1 VSARHPP
8 CINVDPVNVDL
19 VTAVEET
26 GAMATFVGA
35 TEAARVLGVER
46 ATLYAYVSR
55 GVVSRRTA
63 VDGRTSLYALD
74 ELEALAQRSRR
85 PPAAADRPT
94 IDVQIVSG
102 VTVLDEAGPSY
113 RGHDVGELARSCTF
127 EQVAELLW
135 TGRLPPD
142 SVTWPAPRDR
152 AVRRCA
158 AALDGYGHGLDWI
171 SRLAVIATAVGIGHS
186 GDDPAT
192 AARRILTMVPVVLG
206 GVTTGDD
213 VADHAADYAAQVASV
228 FAPNA
233 DVALVVAIRRAIVL
247 LADHELA
254 TSTLA
259 VRIAGSVRT
268 DPYAAIAAGLA
279 VVSGTL
285 HGAAGAAASALI
297 ADCWE
302 LGAADAVRRRLAAR
316 ERLPGFGHTIYRNE
330 DPRFAVL
337 LDAVRDLPDPDGRLA
352 VIDDVLAEAG
362 RAVSRSPNIDLALA
376 ALAFVGGFDPT
387 APLFAIARIAGWAA
401 HLTEE
406 LGERPVRYRGLAR
419 RPA

>member
-1 VSARHPP
+1 
-8 CINVDPVNVDL
+8 
-19 VTAVEET
+19 
-26 GAMATFVGA
+26 MATYVGA

-85 PPAAADRPT
+85 PPAIADRPT

-102 VTVLDEAGPSY
+102 ITVLDEAGPSY
-113 RGHDVGELARSCTF
+113 RGHDVAELARTANF

-135 TGRLPPD
+135 TGDLPHEP
-142 SVTWPAPRDR
+142 VTWPGPDDR
-152 AVRRCA
+152 AVRNCA
-158 AALDGYGHGLDWI
+158 DAIAGYGPGLDWI
-171 SRLAVIATAVGIGHS
+171 NRLGVITTAVGLGHA

-192 AARRILTMVPVVLG
+192 AARRILTMIPAVLAG
-206 GVTTGDD
+206 RSARKQDG
-213 VADHAADYAAQVASV
+213 DYAARVASV
-228 FAPNA
+228 FAPDA
-233 DVALVVAIRRAIVL
+233 DETLVGAIRRALVL

-285 HGAAGAAASALI
+285 HGAAGPAAAALFD
-297 ADCWE
+297 DCAE

-316 ERLPGFGHTIYRNE
+316 ERLPGF
-330 DPRFAVL
+330 
-337 LDAVRDLPDPDGRLA
+337 
-352 VIDDVLAEAG
+352 
-362 RAVSRSPNIDLALA
+362 
-376 ALAFVGGFDPT
+376 
-387 APLFAIARIAGWAA
+387 
-401 HLTEE
+401 
-406 LGERPVRYRGLAR
+406 
-419 RPA
+419 

>member
-1 VSARHPP
+1 
-8 CINVDPVNVDL
+8 
-19 VTAVEET
+19 
-26 GAMATFVGA
+26 MATFVGA
-35 TEAARVLGVER
+35 AEAARVLGVER

-55 GVVSRRTA
+55 GVVARRTA

-85 PPAAADRPT
+85 PPPAADRPT

-102 VTVLDEAGPSY
+102 ITVLDEAGPSY
-113 RGHDVGELARSCTF
+113 RGHDVGELARSAGF

-135 TGRLPPD
+135 TGRLAPGP
-142 SVTWPAPRDR
+142 VTWPAPDDR

-158 AALDGYGHGLDWI
+158 DAITGYGPGLDWI
-171 SRLAVIATAVGIGHS
+171 NRLVVVATAVGIGHS

-192 AARRILTMVPVVLG
+192 AARRILKMIPAVLG
-206 GVTTGDD
+206 GDFDGEFDG
-213 VADHAADYAAQVASV
+213 DYAAQVASMV
-228 FAPNA
+228 APTA
-233 DVALVVAIRRAIVL
+233 DVALVVAIRRALVL

-268 DPYAAIAAGLA
+268 DPYSAIVAGLA

-285 HGAAGAAASALI
+285 HGAAGGAASALI
-297 ADCWE
+297 ADCFE
-302 LGAADAVRRRLAAR
+302 HGAADAVRRRLAAR

-330 DPRFAVL
+330 DPRFTVL
-337 LDAVRDLPDPDGRLA
+337 LEAVRDLPDPEGRLA
-352 VIDDVLAEAG
+352 VVDDLLAEAG
-362 RAVSRSPNIDLALA
+362 RVVSRPPNIDLALA
-376 ALAFVGGFDPT
+376 ALAFVGGFEPT

-401 HLTEE
+401 HLAEE

-419 RPA
+419 RVPG

>member
-1 VSARHPP
+1 MSA
-8 CINVDPVNVDL
+8 
-19 VTAVEET
+19 EET

-35 TEAARVLGVER
+35 AEAARVLGVER

-102 VTVLDEAGPSY
+102 ITVLDEAGPSY
-113 RGHDVGELARSCTF
+113 RGHDVGKLARSATF

-135 TGRLPPD
+135 TGRLPPAT
-142 SVTWPAPRDR
+142 VTWPTPRDR

-158 AALDGYGHGLDWI
+158 AALDGYGPGLDWI

-233 DVALVVAIRRAIVL
+233 DDALVVAIRRAIVL

-352 VIDDVLAEAG
+352 VIDDLLAEAG

-419 RPA
+419 RPV

>member
-1 VSARHPP
+1 
-8 CINVDPVNVDL
+8 
-19 VTAVEET
+19 
-26 GAMATFVGA
+26 MATYVGA

-55 GVVSRRTA
+55 GVLNRRTA

-102 VTVLDEAGPSY
+102 ITVLDEAGPSY
-113 RGHDVGELARSCTF
+113 RGHDVAELARSASF

-135 TGRLPPD
+135 TGELPDEP
-142 SVTWPAPRDR
+142 VTWPAPDDRDVRRWRRRDR
-152 AVRRCA
+152 RLRARTRLDQPPRRDHHRGRHRPHRRRPRHRGA
-158 AALDGYGHGLDWI
+158 PDPD
-171 SRLAVIATAVGIGHS
+171 
-186 GDDPAT
+186 DDPGR
-192 AARRILTMVPVVLG
+192 ARPEPRSDG
-206 GVTTGDD
+206 
-213 VADHAADYAAQVASV
+213 DYAARVASV
-228 FAPNA
+228 FAPDA
-233 DVALVVAIRRAIVL
+233 DAALVDAIRRALVL

-268 DPYAAIAAGLA
+268 DSYTAIAAGLA

-285 HGAAGAAASALI
+285 HGAAGAAASALF
-297 ADCWE
+297 ADCAE

-316 ERLPGFGHTIYRNE
+316 ERLPGFGHMIYRNE
-330 DPRFAVL
+330 DPRFTVL
-337 LDAVRDLPDPDGRLA
+337 VEAVRQLPDPEGRLY
-352 VIDDVLAEAG
+352 VFDDLLAEAG
-362 RAVSRSPNIDLALA
+362 RVVSRPPNIDLALA
-376 ALAFVGGFDPT
+376 ALAYVGGFDPT

-401 HLTEE
+401 HLAEE
-406 LGERPVRYRGLAR
+406 LAERPVRYRGLAR
-419 RPA
+419 RPV

>member
-1 VSARHPP
+1 
-8 CINVDPVNVDL
+8 
-19 VTAVEET
+19 
-26 GAMATFVGA
+26 MATYVGA
-35 TEAARVLGVER
+35 AEAARVLGVER

-55 GVVSRRTA
+55 GVLARRTA

-94 IDVQIVSG
+94 IDVQIVSAI
-102 VTVLDEAGPSY
+102 TVLDEAGPSY
-113 RGHDVGELARSCTF
+113 RGHDVDDLARTASF

-135 TGRLPPD
+135 TGELSSEP
-142 SVTWPAPRDR
+142 VTWPTPD
-152 AVRRCA
+152 AVDVQRGIDA
-158 AALDGYGHGLDWI
+158 IAGYGPGLDWI
-171 SRLAVIATAVGIGHS
+171 NRLVVTATSAGIGHA

-192 AARRILTMVPVVLG
+192 AARRILTTIPPALG
-206 GVTTGDD
+206 GGSGVTASG
-213 VADHAADYAAQVASV
+213 DYAAQIAAV
-228 FAPNA
+228 FAPDA
-233 DVALVVAIRRAIVL
+233 GAALVAAIRRALVL

-285 HGAAGAAASALI
+285 HGAAGAAASALFN
-297 ADCWE
+297 DCVE

-316 ERLPGFGHTIYRNE
+316 ERLPGFGHMIYRNE
-330 DPRFAVL
+330 DPRFTVL
-337 LDAVRDLPDPDGRLA
+337 LESVRELPDPNDRLL
-352 VIDDVLAEAG
+352 VFDDLLAEAG
-362 RAVSRSPNIDLALA
+362 RVVSRPPNIDLALA
-376 ALAFVGGFDPT
+376 ALAFVGGIDPS

-401 HLTEE
+401 HLAEE

-419 RPA
+419 RP